1 MDQTWILDRLSGSK
15 IDRIPIKWI
24 GMDQTWIL
32 TRLSGFKLDSNQ
44 SFLIA
49 NLILPHPSIKFFQP
63 LHFTTFY
70 PYSSQPPTPTVPH
83 DKPHSCATQTP

>member
-1 MDQTWILDRLSGSK
+1 MDSD
-15 IDRIPIKWI
+15 PIKWI
-24 GMDQTWIL
+24 GMDKTWIL

-44 SFLIA
+44 SFLLA

-70 PYSSQPPTPTVPH
+70 PYTSQHSTPTVPRIQPLH
-83 DKPHSCATQTP
+83 FVMINPTLAPPKPHTYGC